1 MRKHTTIVAGLV
13 AAPLILGSVTACG
26 EQKAG
31 TTGSAAKLAG
41 SNGQDAHARY
51 QAAVDKTA
59 DTTKQRVTMR
69 FDTSP
74 ENLATMV
81 ADLATSK
88 NDKPLDPKIAKL
100 ITSSRVVVD
109 TQSTGASLKDEKDPA
124 KLRTRMSWKTDSDLV
139 NLAMAAQSMFF
150 KVDLAKIADQTGAF
164 TMKQVTASASGM
176 PGWMQDVIAGK
187 WVGVDKATM
196 DKLARSAPGAAAPG
210 RPTEMSAQQRQQLTD
225 AMNKNIDT
233 NATFGG
239 EGDDIAITLK
249 AKPFV
254 NTFLADMQRILPQQ
268 FPARSMTEM
277 QGMAAK
283 IKADSTLAMTAT
295 LADGK
300 ITSTKFDLG
309 QIIGLVD
316 ESTVP
321 AKDRAR
327 FSQLK
332 AKNLSLP
339 MVVEYSDLDGDVE
352 APAGARMITQADI
365 DQMVGGLRR
374 GMPTTPAAS

>member
-1 MRKHTTIVAGLV
+1 MRKHTTIVAALV
-13 AAPLILGSVTACG
+13 AAPLLLGSIAACG
-26 EQKAG
+26 DQKAD
-31 TTGSAAKLAG
+31 TTSSAAKLAG
-41 SNGQDAHARY
+41 SDGKDAHARY
-51 QAAVDKTA
+51 KAAVDKTA

-74 ENLATMV
+74 ENLVKMV
-81 ADLATSK
+81 GDLATSK
-88 NDKPLDPKIAKL
+88 NDKPLDPKVAKL
-100 ITSSRVVVD
+100 IASSRIVAD

-124 KLRTRMSWKTDSDLV
+124 KIRTRMSWKTDSDLV
-139 NLAMAAQSMFF
+139 NLAMAAQSVFV

-164 TMKQVTASASGM
+164 TMKDITASASSM

-196 DKLARSAPGAAAPG
+196 DKLAKSAPGAAAAG
-210 RPTEMSAQQRQQLTD
+210 GPTDLSAQQRQQLTD

-233 NATFGG
+233 NAAFSG

-254 NTFLADMQRILPQQ
+254 NTFLADVQRIMPQQ
-268 FPARSMTEM
+268 FPAKNMTEM
-277 QGMAAK
+277 KDMATK

-300 ITSTKFDLG
+300 IKSTKFDLG
-309 QIIGLVD
+309 QVMGLID

-321 AKDRAR
+321 AKDRAK
-327 FSQLK
+327 FTELK

-339 MVVEYSDLDGDVE
+339 MVLEYSDLDGDVE

-365 DQMVGGLRR
+365 DQMMGGMRG